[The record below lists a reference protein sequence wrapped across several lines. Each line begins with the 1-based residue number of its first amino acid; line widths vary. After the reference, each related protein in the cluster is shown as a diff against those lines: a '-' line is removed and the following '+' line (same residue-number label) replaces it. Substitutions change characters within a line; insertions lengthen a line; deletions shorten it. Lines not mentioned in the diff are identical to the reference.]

1 MKGETII
8 LKAVVTNT
16 RRTSKSQLVWTSNK
30 DGRRGNGSMLKLNHL
45 SAGRHIIM
53 VSGYG
58 TRARIPIT
66 IFQDLWALY
75 QFPMSLHEISA
86 IMNDFAMNWIDDS
99 ISGESWKKYEPPR
112 FDQTSTDPSKLVF
125 ISKLRVLRHQHFD
138 EPLRAVFLEKRFM
151 LTL

>member
-30 DGRRGNGSMLKLNHL
+30 DGRFGNGSLLKLNHL

-99 ISGESWKKYEPPR
+99 ISGE
-112 FDQTSTDPSKLVF
+112 L
-125 ISKLRVLRHQHFD
+125 
-138 EPLRAVFLEKRFM
+138 
-151 LTL
+151 